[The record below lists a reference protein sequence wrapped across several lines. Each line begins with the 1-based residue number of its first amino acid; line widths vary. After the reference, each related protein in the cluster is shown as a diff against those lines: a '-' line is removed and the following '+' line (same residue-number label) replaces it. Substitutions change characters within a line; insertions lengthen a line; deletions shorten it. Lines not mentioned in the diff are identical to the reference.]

1 MPATPKEH
9 RLPSSK
15 REREAARRRYA
26 KYQAGKVARDKARH
40 RRRIIG
46 IWVVVALVLSLG
58 VTATIVLSQANAAN
72 DPSTSANAYGTPPA
86 DATEPTPEPTAEPT
100 AEPSNSELV
109 PAPELAEG
117 RTWTGSLATN
127 RGEISIE
134 LDGAAAPQAVANFV
148 TLAQAGFFDDTK
160 CHRLVTSGIY
170 ILQCGD
176 PDATGTGGPGYDW
189 GPVENAPAD
198 DVYPAG
204 TIAMARVGQNGY
216 SMGSQFF
223 LVYEDSPIS
232 SDSAGGYTVFGRIT
246 SGLDVV
252 QAIVDEGN
260 GDDAVSPKSDV
271 IIEGV
276 QVQ

>member
-1 MPATPKEH
+1 MA
-9 RLPSSK
+9 SSK

-26 KYQAGKVARDKARH
+26 KYQEARAARDKV
-40 RRRIIG
+40 RRRQRTVG
-46 IWVVVALVLSLG
+46 LVVVGALVLTLG
-58 VTATIVLSQANAAN
+58 VTATVLLNQPETTPQSQVT
-72 DPSTSANAYGTPPA
+72 PSPTP
-86 DATEPTPEPTAEPT
+86 TEPAVEPT
-100 AEPSNSELV
+100 NSELV
-109 PAPELAEG
+109 PSPDLAEN
-117 RTWTGSLATN
+117 RTWTGSLTTN
-127 RGEISIE
+127 QGEIGIE

-148 TLAQAGFFDDTK
+148 TLAADGFFDDTQ

-189 GPVENAPAD
+189 GPVENAPSD
-198 DVYPAG
+198 SVYPAG
-204 TIAMARVGQNGY
+204 TIAMARVGNDQY

-223 LVYEDSPIS
+223 LVYEDSPIP
-232 SDSAGGYTVFGRIT
+232 SDSAGGYTVFGQIT

-252 QAIVDEGN
+252 QAIADEGN
-260 GDDAVSPKSDV
+260 GADGVAPASEV